1 MVAMPPGTGEQ
12 HKEKIV
18 DRGQNVERDQ
28 EMAEGSQNK
37 VAVRAVLA
45 LRYGFGAFFLYGA
58 YHKIS
63 KGWLTSPVMREHFVK
78 RLAEIDPESFS
89 AAYLRHFAIPWY
101 RPVAWV
107 LTLGQVIVAV
117 GMLFG
122 LAVRPSAAVA
132 LFLLTNIT
140 AGSFTN
146 VTMPPFFMASLL
158 LMATPSGHWLGL
170 DKRLHARYP
179 KALWFR

>member
-1 MVAMPPGTGEQ
+1 M
-12 HKEKIV
+12 
-18 DRGQNVERDQ
+18 DRGQYVDHG
-28 EMAEGSQNK
+28 AEIIEPGPGK
-37 VAVRAVLA
+37 ATVRTVLA

-63 KGWLTSPVMREHFVK
+63 KGWLSSPVMREHFVK

-107 LTLGQVIVAV
+107 LTLGQVVVAV
-117 GMLFG
+117 GMLCG
-122 LAVRPSAAVA
+122 LAVRPSAGVA
-132 LFLLTNIT
+132 LFLLSNIT

-146 VTMPPFFMASLL
+146 VTMPPFFVVA
-158 LMATPSGHWLGL
+158 LMLIVTPSGQWFGL
-170 DKRLHARYP
+170 DKHLHARYP
-179 KALWFR
+179 EAIWFR